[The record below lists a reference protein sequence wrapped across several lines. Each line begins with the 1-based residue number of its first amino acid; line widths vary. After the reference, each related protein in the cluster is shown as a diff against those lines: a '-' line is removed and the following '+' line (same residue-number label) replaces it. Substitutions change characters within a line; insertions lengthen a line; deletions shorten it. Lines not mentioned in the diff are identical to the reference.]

1 MYFCDKTQMMKKILS
16 FIILFS
22 ISMLL
27 KSQTGN
33 VGVNTISPTHT
44 LDVNGTFRVRKI
56 TQVGSSQSAKDSIM
70 VFDEDGVVKYVSAN
84 AVVAEATAGN
94 AKVLTNSTLTGNG
107 STGNELGI
115 AQQGATT
122 GQVLT
127 WNGTTWVP
135 QAAAPVSTTNTIST
149 SGNTITS
156 NVNGVSSTAP
166 SITSNN
172 LNLTGNNLS
181 TSVNGVASSNVD
193 LTPYLDNTDNQ
204 NLSITGNNLSIS
216 GGNSVT
222 LPSADGSETKV
233 NAGTNISVTGSGTI
247 ASPYVINNTFTE
259 IDGSTT
265 NEIQTLNLSANT
277 LSLSNGG
284 GSVTLSGGTVTN
296 VSGTAPISVVNGT
309 TTPVISLIRNNLNTA
324 TSSNVATSPLTVT
337 NGANAVVN
345 GADTSLAVNNTA
357 PLWNANQLQGR
368 NIASTAPNNN
378 QVLSYNSTTTQWEPR
393 TNSAWDI
400 LGNSGTNPTT
410 NFLGTTDGNDFVF
423 RTNNVEKAR
432 LFSLANPSFGIGRTT
447 LAGVNGGA
455 SSFSGPTVFLGN
467 AGNFSSSTGFDFIID
482 DDNNATNSQFIFKA
496 NGDGAAGTTELMQ
509 INENGNV
516 GIGITSG
523 TASAKLHTVGTVRM
537 EGLATTTTNTNILTT
552 DTNGNVAT
560 RTVGS
565 LVGSTVLGTA
575 PIEATPSAN
584 DVTLSLTRNNLNTGT
599 SSNTA
604 TAALVVNNGANAV
617 VNGSDTSLTI
627 NNTAPLWNA
636 NQLQGVNVSATAP
649 TNGQILK
656 YNGTQWLPSVE
667 AAASN
672 WLITGNSNTTSSNFL
687 GTTNDVLMSI
697 RSNNTSMLEVG
708 RRATLGL
715 TVTSGGSNIFPYND
729 ANNYLVHVKGNSG
742 VSALQFEAG
751 AASFYKP
758 IFFTDTNGNFTL
770 RGSSAGTD
778 FFELGSS
785 GTSNNGQLQFTVG
798 DDGDEPII
806 FYRDRFD
813 RTPRLREML
822 RMQGTGNNDNIRV
835 GVNMNGSVA
844 NSTLQVN
851 GSVSASILS
860 VSSAIT
866 LDETHYTIILTNNSA
881 ITLPAASTCKGRIY
895 IIKKTATGTATI
907 SAYLNSVGTSSTT
920 ITNGVLQLQSD
931 GTSWQQIN

>member
-1 MYFCDKTQMMKKILS
+1 MMKKILS

-22 ISMLL
+22 ISILL

-222 LPSADGSETKV
+222 LPIADGSETKV
-233 NAGTNISVTGSGTI
+233 NAGTNISVTGSGTT

-309 TTPVISLIRNNLNTA
+309 TTPTISLTRNNLNTA
-324 TSSNVATSPLTVT
+324 ASSNSAISPISIT
-337 NGANAVVN
+337 NGTNAVVN
-345 GADTSLAVNNTA
+345 GADTSLAV
-357 PLWNANQLQGR
+357 
-368 NIASTAPNNN
+368 
-378 QVLSYNSTTTQWEPR
+378 
-393 TNSAWDI
+393 
-400 LGNSGTNPTT
+400 
-410 NFLGTTDGNDFVF
+410 
-423 RTNNVEKAR
+423 
-432 LFSLANPSFGIGRTT
+432 
-447 LAGVNGGA
+447 
-455 SSFSGPTVFLGN
+455 
-467 AGNFSSSTGFDFIID
+467 
-482 DDNNATNSQFIFKA
+482 
-496 NGDGAAGTTELMQ
+496 
-509 INENGNV
+509 
-516 GIGITSG
+516 
-523 TASAKLHTVGTVRM
+523 
-537 EGLATTTTNTNILTT
+537 
-552 DTNGNVAT
+552 
-560 RTVGS
+560 
-565 LVGSTVLGTA
+565 
-575 PIEATPSAN
+575 
-584 DVTLSLTRNNLNTGT
+584 
-599 SSNTA
+599 
-604 TAALVVNNGANAV
+604 
-617 VNGSDTSLTI
+617 

-742 VSALQFEAG
+742 VSALQFEAS

-785 GTSNNGQLQFTVG
+785 GTSGTSKNGQLQFTVG

>member
-1 MYFCDKTQMMKKILS
+1 MKKILS

-22 ISMLL
+22 ISILL

-222 LPSADGSETKV
+222 LPIADGSETKV
-233 NAGTNISVTGSGTI
+233 NAGTNISVTGSGTT

-309 TTPVISLIRNNLNTA
+309 TTPTISLTRNNLNTA
-324 TSSNVATSPLTVT
+324 ASSNSAISPISIT
-337 NGANAVVN
+337 NGTNAVVN
-345 GADTSLAVNNTA
+345 GADTSLAV
-357 PLWNANQLQGR
+357 
-368 NIASTAPNNN
+368 
-378 QVLSYNSTTTQWEPR
+378 
-393 TNSAWDI
+393 
-400 LGNSGTNPTT
+400 
-410 NFLGTTDGNDFVF
+410 
-423 RTNNVEKAR
+423 
-432 LFSLANPSFGIGRTT
+432 
-447 LAGVNGGA
+447 
-455 SSFSGPTVFLGN
+455 
-467 AGNFSSSTGFDFIID
+467 
-482 DDNNATNSQFIFKA
+482 
-496 NGDGAAGTTELMQ
+496 
-509 INENGNV
+509 
-516 GIGITSG
+516 
-523 TASAKLHTVGTVRM
+523 
-537 EGLATTTTNTNILTT
+537 
-552 DTNGNVAT
+552 
-560 RTVGS
+560 
-565 LVGSTVLGTA
+565 
-575 PIEATPSAN
+575 
-584 DVTLSLTRNNLNTGT
+584 
-599 SSNTA
+599 
-604 TAALVVNNGANAV
+604 
-617 VNGSDTSLTI
+617 

-742 VSALQFEAG
+742 VSALQFEAS

-785 GTSNNGQLQFTVG
+785 GTSGTSKNGQLQFTVG

>member
-309 TTPVISLIRNNLNTA
+309 TIPTISLTRNNLNTA
-324 TSSNVATSPLTVT
+324 ASSSTATSPLTVT
-337 NGANAVVN
+337 NGTNAVVN

-357 PLWNANQLQGR
+357 PLWNANQLQG
-368 NIASTAPNNN
+368 
-378 QVLSYNSTTTQWEPR
+378 
-393 TNSAWDI
+393 
-400 LGNSGTNPTT
+400 
-410 NFLGTTDGNDFVF
+410 F
-423 RTNNVEKAR
+423 
-432 LFSLANPSFGIGRTT
+432 
-447 LAGVNGGA
+447 
-455 SSFSGPTVFLGN
+455 
-467 AGNFSSSTGFDFIID
+467 
-482 DDNNATNSQFIFKA
+482 
-496 NGDGAAGTTELMQ
+496 
-509 INENGNV
+509 
-516 GIGITSG
+516 
-523 TASAKLHTVGTVRM
+523 
-537 EGLATTTTNTNILTT
+537 
-552 DTNGNVAT
+552 
-560 RTVGS
+560 
-565 LVGSTVLGTA
+565 
-575 PIEATPSAN
+575 
-584 DVTLSLTRNNLNTGT
+584 NL
-599 SSNTA
+599 SNT
-604 TAALVVNNGANAV
+604 
-617 VNGSDTSLTI
+617 SPS
-627 NNTAPLWNA
+627 
-636 NQLQGVNVSATAP
+636 
-649 TNGQILK
+649 NGQILK
-656 YNGTQWLPSVE
+656 YNGTNWAPAVE

-715 TVTSGGSNIFPYND
+715 TVISGGSNIFPYND

-895 IIKKTATGTATI
+895 IIKKTATSTATI

-931 GTSWQQIN
+931 GTSWQRIN

>member
-1 MYFCDKTQMMKKILS
+1 MKKILS
-16 FIILFS
+16 FITLFS

-56 TQVGSSQSAKDSIM
+56 TQVGPSQSAKDSIM
-70 VFDEDGVVKYVSAN
+70 VFDAGGVVKYVSAN

-156 NVNGVSSTAP
+156 NVNGVSSTTP

-233 NAGTNISVTGSGTI
+233 NAGTNISVTGSGTT

-259 IDGSTT
+259 VDGSVT
-265 NEIQTLNLSANT
+265 NEIQTLSLVGNT

-284 GSVTLSGGTVTN
+284 GDVTLSGGTVTN
-296 VSGTAPISVVNGT
+296 VSGTAPISVANGT

-324 TSSNVATSPLTVT
+324 ASSNVAISPLTVT

-400 LGNSGTNPTT
+400 LGNSGTNPTN
-410 NFLGTTDGNDFVF
+410 NFFGTTDANDLVF

-552 DTNGNVAT
+552 DTNGNVTT

-565 LVGSTVLGTA
+565 LVGSTVLGTV
-575 PIEATPSAN
+575 PIVATPSAN

-708 RRATLGL
+708 RRQTVGL
-715 TVTSGGSNIFPYND
+715 YDSSSTGLFPYNQPD
-729 ANNYLVHVKGNSG
+729 ASVTYVRGTGG
-742 VSALQFEAG
+742 VSALQFEASG
-751 AASFYKP
+751 ASFYKP
-758 IFFTDTNGNFTL
+758 IIFTDANGNFMM

-778 FFELGSS
+778 FFELGSA
-785 GTSNNGQLQFTVG
+785 GTSNAGQLAFTIG
-798 DDGDEPII
+798 DDGDEPMI
-806 FYRDRFD
+806 FRKYNYS
-813 RTPRLREML
+813 PAGYVEMMRL
-822 RMQGTGNNDNIRV
+822 QGTGLDGTVRAGIN
-835 GVNMNGSVA
+835 VNGNTPT
-844 NSTLQVN
+844 STLQVSGSFSLPFNNASGTTFNVTEAMYTINIAN
-851 GSVSASILS
+851 GITSSISLPSASGI
-860 VSSAIT
+860 A
-866 LDETHYTIILTNNSA
+866 
-881 ITLPAASTCKGRIY
+881 GRIY
-895 IIKKTATGTATI
+895 VVRNVSGAARTITSYRDLSNTAQ
-907 SAYLNSVGTSSTT
+907 TT
-920 ITNGVLQLQSD
+920 IANTTTMTIQSD
-931 GTSWQQIN
+931 GTNWIRIQ

>member
-115 AQQGATT
+115 AQQGSTI

-309 TTPVISLIRNNLNTA
+309 TIPTISLTRNNLNTA
-324 TSSNVATSPLTVT
+324 ASSSTATSPLTVT
-337 NGANAVVN
+337 NGTNAVVN

-357 PLWNANQLQGR
+357 PLWNANQLQG
-368 NIASTAPNNN
+368 
-378 QVLSYNSTTTQWEPR
+378 
-393 TNSAWDI
+393 
-400 LGNSGTNPTT
+400 
-410 NFLGTTDGNDFVF
+410 F
-423 RTNNVEKAR
+423 
-432 LFSLANPSFGIGRTT
+432 
-447 LAGVNGGA
+447 
-455 SSFSGPTVFLGN
+455 
-467 AGNFSSSTGFDFIID
+467 
-482 DDNNATNSQFIFKA
+482 
-496 NGDGAAGTTELMQ
+496 
-509 INENGNV
+509 
-516 GIGITSG
+516 
-523 TASAKLHTVGTVRM
+523 
-537 EGLATTTTNTNILTT
+537 
-552 DTNGNVAT
+552 
-560 RTVGS
+560 
-565 LVGSTVLGTA
+565 
-575 PIEATPSAN
+575 
-584 DVTLSLTRNNLNTGT
+584 NL
-599 SSNTA
+599 SNT
-604 TAALVVNNGANAV
+604 
-617 VNGSDTSLTI
+617 SPS
-627 NNTAPLWNA
+627 
-636 NQLQGVNVSATAP
+636 
-649 TNGQILK
+649 NGQILK
-656 YNGTQWLPSVE
+656 YNGTNWAPAVE

-931 GTSWQQIN
+931 GTSWQRIN

>member
-1 MYFCDKTQMMKKILS
+1 MMKKILS

-22 ISMLL
+22 ISILL

-222 LPSADGSETKV
+222 LPIADGSETKV
-233 NAGTNISVTGSGTI
+233 NAGTNISVTGSGTT

-309 TTPVISLIRNNLNTA
+309 TTPTISLTRNNLNTA
-324 TSSNVATSPLTVT
+324 ASSNSAISPISIT
-337 NGANAVVN
+337 NGTNAVVN
-345 GADTSLAVNNTA
+345 GADTSLAV
-357 PLWNANQLQGR
+357 
-368 NIASTAPNNN
+368 
-378 QVLSYNSTTTQWEPR
+378 
-393 TNSAWDI
+393 
-400 LGNSGTNPTT
+400 
-410 NFLGTTDGNDFVF
+410 
-423 RTNNVEKAR
+423 
-432 LFSLANPSFGIGRTT
+432 
-447 LAGVNGGA
+447 
-455 SSFSGPTVFLGN
+455 
-467 AGNFSSSTGFDFIID
+467 
-482 DDNNATNSQFIFKA
+482 
-496 NGDGAAGTTELMQ
+496 
-509 INENGNV
+509 
-516 GIGITSG
+516 
-523 TASAKLHTVGTVRM
+523 
-537 EGLATTTTNTNILTT
+537 
-552 DTNGNVAT
+552 
-560 RTVGS
+560 
-565 LVGSTVLGTA
+565 
-575 PIEATPSAN
+575 
-584 DVTLSLTRNNLNTGT
+584 
-599 SSNTA
+599 
-604 TAALVVNNGANAV
+604 
-617 VNGSDTSLTI
+617 

-742 VSALQFEAG
+742 VSALQFEAS

>member
-1 MYFCDKTQMMKKILS
+1 MMKKNLS

-222 LPSADGSETKV
+222 LPIADGSETKV
-233 NAGTNISVTGSGTI
+233 NAGTNISVTGSGTT

-309 TTPVISLIRNNLNTA
+309 TTPTISLTRNNLNTA
-324 TSSNVATSPLTVT
+324 ASSNSAISPISIT
-337 NGANAVVN
+337 NGTNAVVN

-357 PLWNANQLQGR
+357 PLWNANQLQG
-368 NIASTAPNNN
+368 
-378 QVLSYNSTTTQWEPR
+378 
-393 TNSAWDI
+393 
-400 LGNSGTNPTT
+400 
-410 NFLGTTDGNDFVF
+410 F
-423 RTNNVEKAR
+423 
-432 LFSLANPSFGIGRTT
+432 
-447 LAGVNGGA
+447 
-455 SSFSGPTVFLGN
+455 
-467 AGNFSSSTGFDFIID
+467 
-482 DDNNATNSQFIFKA
+482 
-496 NGDGAAGTTELMQ
+496 
-509 INENGNV
+509 
-516 GIGITSG
+516 
-523 TASAKLHTVGTVRM
+523 
-537 EGLATTTTNTNILTT
+537 
-552 DTNGNVAT
+552 
-560 RTVGS
+560 
-565 LVGSTVLGTA
+565 
-575 PIEATPSAN
+575 
-584 DVTLSLTRNNLNTGT
+584 NL
-599 SSNTA
+599 SNT
-604 TAALVVNNGANAV
+604 
-617 VNGSDTSLTI
+617 SPS
-627 NNTAPLWNA
+627 
-636 NQLQGVNVSATAP
+636 
-649 TNGQILK
+649 NGQILK
-656 YNGTQWLPSVE
+656 YNGTNWAPAVE

-687 GTTNDVLMSI
+687 GTTNDILMSI

>member
-1 MYFCDKTQMMKKILS
+1 MMKKILS

-222 LPSADGSETKV
+222 LPIADGSETKV
-233 NAGTNISVTGSGTI
+233 NAGTNISVTGSGTT

-309 TTPVISLIRNNLNTA
+309 TTPTISLTRNNLNTA
-324 TSSNVATSPLTVT
+324 ASSNSAISPISIT
-337 NGANAVVN
+337 NGTNAVVN

-357 PLWNANQLQGR
+357 PLWNANQLQG
-368 NIASTAPNNN
+368 
-378 QVLSYNSTTTQWEPR
+378 
-393 TNSAWDI
+393 
-400 LGNSGTNPTT
+400 
-410 NFLGTTDGNDFVF
+410 F
-423 RTNNVEKAR
+423 
-432 LFSLANPSFGIGRTT
+432 
-447 LAGVNGGA
+447 
-455 SSFSGPTVFLGN
+455 
-467 AGNFSSSTGFDFIID
+467 
-482 DDNNATNSQFIFKA
+482 
-496 NGDGAAGTTELMQ
+496 
-509 INENGNV
+509 
-516 GIGITSG
+516 
-523 TASAKLHTVGTVRM
+523 
-537 EGLATTTTNTNILTT
+537 
-552 DTNGNVAT
+552 
-560 RTVGS
+560 
-565 LVGSTVLGTA
+565 
-575 PIEATPSAN
+575 
-584 DVTLSLTRNNLNTGT
+584 NL
-599 SSNTA
+599 SNT
-604 TAALVVNNGANAV
+604 
-617 VNGSDTSLTI
+617 SPS
-627 NNTAPLWNA
+627 
-636 NQLQGVNVSATAP
+636 
-649 TNGQILK
+649 NGQILK
-656 YNGTQWLPSVE
+656 YNGTNWAPAVE

-687 GTTNDVLMSI
+687 GTTNDILMSI

>member
-1 MYFCDKTQMMKKILS
+1 MMKKNLS

-22 ISMLL
+22 ISILL

-33 VGVNTISPTHT
+33 VGVNTTTPTQT
-44 LDVNGTFRVRKI
+44 LDVNGSLRVRKI
-56 TQVGSSQSAKDSIM
+56 TQVGPSQSAKDSIM
-70 VFDEDGVVKYVSAN
+70 VFDAGGVVKYVSAN

-94 AKVLTNSTLTGNG
+94 GKVLTNSTLTGNG

-156 NVNGVSSTAP
+156 NVNGVSSTTP

-204 NLSITGNNLSIS
+204 NLSIIGNNLSIS

-222 LPSADGSETKV
+222 LPIADGSETKV
-233 NAGTNISVTGSGTI
+233 NAGTNINVTGSGTT

-309 TTPVISLIRNNLNTA
+309 TTPTISLTRNNLNTA
-324 TSSNVATSPLTVT
+324 SSSSSAISPISIT
-337 NGANAVVN
+337 NGTNAVVN
-345 GADTSLAVNNTA
+345 GADTSLAV
-357 PLWNANQLQGR
+357 
-368 NIASTAPNNN
+368 
-378 QVLSYNSTTTQWEPR
+378 
-393 TNSAWDI
+393 
-400 LGNSGTNPTT
+400 
-410 NFLGTTDGNDFVF
+410 
-423 RTNNVEKAR
+423 
-432 LFSLANPSFGIGRTT
+432 
-447 LAGVNGGA
+447 
-455 SSFSGPTVFLGN
+455 
-467 AGNFSSSTGFDFIID
+467 
-482 DDNNATNSQFIFKA
+482 
-496 NGDGAAGTTELMQ
+496 
-509 INENGNV
+509 
-516 GIGITSG
+516 
-523 TASAKLHTVGTVRM
+523 
-537 EGLATTTTNTNILTT
+537 
-552 DTNGNVAT
+552 
-560 RTVGS
+560 
-565 LVGSTVLGTA
+565 
-575 PIEATPSAN
+575 
-584 DVTLSLTRNNLNTGT
+584 
-599 SSNTA
+599 
-604 TAALVVNNGANAV
+604 
-617 VNGSDTSLTI
+617 

>member
-1 MYFCDKTQMMKKILS
+1 MMKKILS

-222 LPSADGSETKV
+222 LPIADGSETKV
-233 NAGTNISVTGSGTI
+233 NAGTNISVTGSGTT

-309 TTPVISLIRNNLNTA
+309 TTPTISLTRNNLNTA
-324 TSSNVATSPLTVT
+324 ASSNSAISPISIT
-337 NGANAVVN
+337 NGTNAVVN
-345 GADTSLAVNNTA
+345 GADTSLAV
-357 PLWNANQLQGR
+357 
-368 NIASTAPNNN
+368 
-378 QVLSYNSTTTQWEPR
+378 
-393 TNSAWDI
+393 
-400 LGNSGTNPTT
+400 
-410 NFLGTTDGNDFVF
+410 
-423 RTNNVEKAR
+423 
-432 LFSLANPSFGIGRTT
+432 
-447 LAGVNGGA
+447 
-455 SSFSGPTVFLGN
+455 
-467 AGNFSSSTGFDFIID
+467 
-482 DDNNATNSQFIFKA
+482 
-496 NGDGAAGTTELMQ
+496 
-509 INENGNV
+509 
-516 GIGITSG
+516 
-523 TASAKLHTVGTVRM
+523 
-537 EGLATTTTNTNILTT
+537 
-552 DTNGNVAT
+552 
-560 RTVGS
+560 
-565 LVGSTVLGTA
+565 
-575 PIEATPSAN
+575 
-584 DVTLSLTRNNLNTGT
+584 
-599 SSNTA
+599 
-604 TAALVVNNGANAV
+604 
-617 VNGSDTSLTI
+617 

-742 VSALQFEAG
+742 VSALQFEAS

-785 GTSNNGQLQFTVG
+785 GTSGTSKNGQLQFTVG